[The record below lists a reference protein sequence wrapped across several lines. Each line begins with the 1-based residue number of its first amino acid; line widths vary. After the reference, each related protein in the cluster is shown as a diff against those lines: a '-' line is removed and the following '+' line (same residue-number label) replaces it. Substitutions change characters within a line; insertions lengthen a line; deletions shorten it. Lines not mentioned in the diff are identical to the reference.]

1 MRRALTRTKNLYT
14 AHLILQFSTQPT
26 GYSPV
31 VTMPSFAN
39 DPYIIDLDIAIIG
52 GGVAGLWLLNRAQ
65 SAGYQC
71 ALFEHKALGS
81 DQTIAS
87 QGMIHGGMKYT
98 LNGALSGASEAIAGM
113 PDYWRACLNGSG
125 EVDLRTTRLL
135 SDHFYLWSS
144 ESASSRL
151 ATFLASKLI
160 RGRVDPVTKDQYPE
174 LLRHKAFRGSLYR
187 IGDLV
192 LDVPSLLRNL
202 SHAVSE
208 QLFHIDWAQAQLQLT
223 ATGQVE
229 LAIRQ
234 NGANLLIRAQ
244 RFIFSAG
251 KGSAEL
257 LSKLGLTNP
266 EMQLRPLH
274 QVMVKHNF
282 PAGFYGHCL
291 GADTTPRLTISS
303 HTTADGKQVW
313 YLGGSLAEKGIE
325 QADVDVIASAQREL
339 AALMPWLDLRNA
351 EWANL
356 PVARAEQRQGNFAR
370 PDNAFL
376 GRAEGAGNLLVAWPT
391 KLTLVP
397 NLAQQLFTQLAQDQI
412 KPAAST
418 GLEHLRQYLPKPGI
432 APTPWDLAFP
442 ISGKPEI
449 DRRDAA
455 SDSSLGGATHEA

>member
-1 MRRALTRTKNLYT
+1 
-14 AHLILQFSTQPT
+14 
-26 GYSPV
+26 
-31 VTMPSFAN
+31 MPSPAN
-39 DPYIIDLDIAIIG
+39 NPQIIDLDLAIIG
-52 GGVAGLWLLNRAQ
+52 GGAAGLWLLNRAQ
-65 SAGYQC
+65 TAGYQC

-98 LNGALSGASEAIAGM
+98 LSGALSGASEAIAGM
-113 PDYWRACLNGSG
+113 PGYWRACLKGTG
-125 EVDLRTTRLL
+125 DVDLRNTRLL

-160 RGRVDPVTKDQYPE
+160 RGRVDPVAKNQYPE

-192 LDVPSLLRNL
+192 LDVPSLLSNL
-202 SHAVSE
+202 AQAVHE
-208 QLFHIDWAQAQLQLT
+208 QLFLIDWSQAQLYLT
-223 ATGQVE
+223 PAGQVE
-229 LAIRQ
+229 LSIRQ
-234 NGANLLIRAQ
+234 NGANLLVRAR

-251 KGSAEL
+251 KGSAEM

-282 PAGFYGHCL
+282 PEGFYGHCL

-303 HTTADGKQVW
+303 HTAADGKQVW
-313 YLGGSLAEKGIE
+313 YLGGSLAEKGIAQSATE
-325 QADVDVIASAQREL
+325 VIASARQEL
-339 AALMPWLDLRNA
+339 ASLMPWLDLSGA
-351 EWANL
+351 EWASL

-370 PDNAFL
+370 PDNAFV
-376 GRAEGAGNLLVAWPT
+376 GRAEGANNLLVAWPT

-397 NLAQQLFTQLAQDQI
+397 NLAQQLFAQLAEDKI
-412 KPAAST
+412 NPAGVGT
-418 GLEHLRQYLPKPGI
+418 ELELLRQYLPTPAI
-432 APTPWDLAFP
+432 AQAPWDLAFP
-442 ISGKPEI
+442 SANMIETGLSTTAPDSGSTGV
-449 DRRDAA
+449 A
-455 SDSSLGGATHEA
+455 HEA

>member
-1 MRRALTRTKNLYT
+1 MPAPADNPHIINL
-14 AHLILQFSTQPT
+14 
-26 GYSPV
+26 
-31 VTMPSFAN
+31 
-39 DPYIIDLDIAIIG
+39 DLAIIG
-52 GGVAGLWLLNRAQ
+52 GGIAGLWLLNRAQ
-65 SAGYQC
+65 SVGYQC

-113 PDYWRACLNGSG
+113 PDYWRACLNGRG
-125 EVDLRTTRLL
+125 DLDLRDTQLL
-135 SDHFYLWSS
+135 SDHFYLWSG

-160 RGRVDPVTKDQYPE
+160 RGRVDPVERNQYPE
-174 LLRHKAFRGSLYR
+174 LLRNKAFRGSLYR

-202 SHAVSE
+202 SEAVSE
-208 QLFHIDWAQAQLQLT
+208 QLFRIDWAQAQLQLSE
-223 ATGQVE
+223 GQVE
-229 LAIRQ
+229 LFIRQ

-251 KGSAEL
+251 KGSAEM
-257 LSKLGLTNP
+257 LSRLGLTNP

-303 HTTADGKQVW
+303 HSTTDGKQVW

-325 QADVDVIASAQREL
+325 QSDTEVIAAAQQEL
-339 AALMPWLDLRNA
+339 TALMPWLDLTGA
-351 EWANL
+351 EWASL
-356 PVARAEQRQGNFAR
+356 PVARAEQRQGSFAR

-376 GRAEGAGNLLVAWPT
+376 GCAEGATNLLVAWPT

-397 NLAQQLFTQLAQDQI
+397 NLAQQLFTQLTQDQI
-412 KPAAST
+412 KPTAS
-418 GLEHLRQYLPKPGI
+418 GPLDLLRQYLPAPEI

-442 ISGKPEI
+442 AAKNARAHKTTPDASTSGPI
-449 DRRDAA
+449 
-455 SDSSLGGATHEA
+455 HEA